1 MNLIGILMR
10 IRHLP
15 WQRSAG
21 TSISPIES
29 ASRRIPGARMPIRMS
44 CIWGWVRAFT
54 ASLLSASGGMRFA
67 FLTYVRCFTG
77 RCRVEKAEALSAVG
91 AGGMAEC
98 ARRQAPHFSRA
109 TKLRTS
115 APSLFRVNGTV
126 GAGADQ
132 RADVVRPG
140 NAREPLIENV
150 GGDPLCYMERC
161 LQDPALRRV
170 DQPDREVLVGNLFR
184 HRLRGDN
191 KHLLRHP
198 GSLGSEHCHAHR
210 REDVDVVPLTGHEFM
225 ARDLDRR
232 ERAAAS
238 ENRPAVGPAIG

>member
-1 MNLIGILMR
+1 MR

-77 RCRVEKAEALSAVG
+77 RCRVEKVEALSAVG

-98 ARRQAPHFSRA
+98 GA
-109 TKLRTS
+109 
-115 APSLFRVNGTV
+115 APSAALFPPDETANLHTLVIPGKRDGRH
-126 GAGADQ
+126 GCGSASRRRPAGECA
-132 RADVVRPG
+132 RAPYRKC
-140 NAREPLIENV
+140 R
-150 GGDPLCYMERC
+150 RR
-161 LQDPALRRV
+161 PALRHGAMPPKSGFAEGRSARPR
-170 DQPDREVLVGNLFR
+170 DP
-184 HRLRGDN
+184 
-191 KHLLRHP
+191 
-198 GSLGSEHCHAHR
+198 R
-210 REDVDVVPLTGHEFM
+210 R
-225 ARDLDRR
+225 
-232 ERAAAS
+232 
-238 ENRPAVGPAIG
+238 